1 MASEQQN
8 ADPLEF
14 LKGMWGSMGFA
25 VPGMVTPTM
34 DVDEI
39 DKRITDLKT
48 VEGWLRMNLNMLQ
61 MSIQGL
67 EMQRATLAA
76 MQAISQ
82 SASSPEANAN
92 PFANPALW
100 PWNMTAGGYRATGRG
115 RAGRQA
121 GQEEKIVQAAPSA
134 TSQNGIVSMAPSV
147 EADISQ
153 ATPGPSPPILMARM

>member
-1 MASEQQN
+1 MSTENPN

-25 VPGMVTPTM
+25 VPGMVTPTL
-34 DVDEI
+34 DVNEI

-82 SASSPEANAN
+82 SAGSPEANAN

-100 PWNMTAGGYRATGRG
+100 PWNMMQPG
-115 RAGRQA
+115 
-121 GQEEKIVQAAPSA
+121 AAP
-134 TSQNGIVSMAPSV
+134 
-147 EADISQ
+147 EAD
-153 ATPGPSPPILMARM
+153 AAADTKTEKK

>member
-1 MASEQQN
+1 MSTDNPN

-14 LKGMWGSMGFA
+14 LKNMWGSMGFA
-25 VPGMVTPTM
+25 VPGMVTPTL
-34 DVDEI
+34 DVNEL
-39 DKRITDLKT
+39 DKRITELKT

-82 SASSPEANAN
+82 SAGSPEANAN

-100 PWNMTAGGYRATGRG
+100 PWNMMQPGAGAP
-115 RAGRQA
+115 AA
-121 GQEEKIVQAAPSA
+121 EAPPEKPE
-134 TSQNGIVSMAPSV
+134 GK
-147 EADISQ
+147 EK
-153 ATPGPSPPILMARM
+153 

>member
-1 MASEQQN
+1 MSSEQQN
-8 ADPLEF
+8 LDPLEF

-34 DVDEI
+34 DVGEI
-39 DKRITDLKT
+39 DKHITDLTT

-82 SASSPEANAN
+82 SAGSPEANAN

-100 PWNMTAGGYRATGRG
+100 PWNMMQPGA
-115 RAGRQA
+115 
-121 GQEEKIVQAAPSA
+121 AAPA
-134 TSQNGIVSMAPSV
+134 EDAP
-147 EADISQ
+147 EDKPAKKKK
-153 ATPGPSPPILMARM
+153 

>member
-1 MASEQQN
+1 MSSEQQN

-25 VPGMVTPTM
+25 VPGMVTPTL
-34 DVDEI
+34 DVEEL

-82 SASSPEANAN
+82 SGSSPGAEANPNPNPLAN

-100 PWNMTAGGYRATGRG
+100 PWNMM
-115 RAGRQA
+115 QA
-121 GQEEKIVQAAPSA
+121 GATAAAAETPEEK
-134 TSQNGIVSMAPSV
+134 
-147 EADISQ
+147 
-153 ATPGPSPPILMARM
+153 PGKKKK

>member
-1 MASEQQN
+1 MTNPSQN
-8 ADPLEF
+8 QDPLEF

-25 VPGMVTPTM
+25 VPGMVTPTL
-34 DVDEI
+34 DVNEI
-39 DKRITDLKT
+39 DKRIADLKT

-100 PWNMTAGGYRATGRG
+100 PWNMM
-115 RAGRQA
+115 QA
-121 GQEEKIVQAAPSA
+121 SAAPA
-134 TSQNGIVSMAPSV
+134 AAEAPDAKP
-147 EADISQ
+147 EKK
-153 ATPGPSPPILMARM
+153 

>member
-1 MASEQQN
+1 MSSEQQN

-25 VPGMVTPTM
+25 VPGMVTPTL
-34 DVDEI
+34 DVEEL

-82 SASSPEANAN
+82 SGSSPGAEANPNPNHLAN

-100 PWNMTAGGYRATGRG
+100 PWNMMQPGATTPE
-115 RAGRQA
+115 AETP
-121 GQEEKIVQAAPSA
+121 EEK
-134 TSQNGIVSMAPSV
+134 
-147 EADISQ
+147 
-153 ATPGPSPPILMARM
+153 PGKKKK

>member
-1 MASEQQN
+1 MTSDAQKQ
-8 ADPLEF
+8 DPLEF

-25 VPGMVTPTM
+25 VPGMVTPTL
-34 DVDEI
+34 DLNEI

-48 VEGWLRMNLNMLQ
+48 VEGWLRVNLNMLQ

-82 SASSPEANAN
+82 SAGTAEANAN

-100 PWNMTAGGYRATGRG
+100 PWTMM
-115 RAGRQA
+115 QA
-121 GQEEKIVQAAPSA
+121 GTPAP
-134 TSQNGIVSMAPSV
+134 G
-147 EADISQ
+147 E
-153 ATPGPSPPILMARM
+153 SPPGEKKP

>member
-1 MASEQQN
+1 MSADSAQPN

-14 LKGMWGSMGFA
+14 LKSMWGSMGFA
-25 VPGMVTPTM
+25 VPGMVTPTL
-34 DVDEI
+34 DVNEL
-39 DKRITDLKT
+39 DKRITELKT

-82 SASSPEANAN
+82 SAGSPEANAN

-100 PWNMTAGGYRATGRG
+100 PWNMMQPGAGTSA
-115 RAGRQA
+115 AEA
-121 GQEEKIVQAAPSA
+121 PPEKPDAKKK
-134 TSQNGIVSMAPSV
+134 
-147 EADISQ
+147 
-153 ATPGPSPPILMARM
+153 

>member
-1 MASEQQN
+1 MSADNPN

-25 VPGMVTPTM
+25 VPGMVTPTL
-34 DVDEI
+34 DVNEL

-82 SASSPEANAN
+82 SASSPEATAN

-100 PWNMTAGGYRATGRG
+100 PWNMMQPG
-115 RAGRQA
+115 
-121 GQEEKIVQAAPSA
+121 AAPA
-134 TSQNGIVSMAPSV
+134 AETAAETKV
-147 EADISQ
+147 EKK
-153 ATPGPSPPILMARM
+153 